1 MKKTIFGG
9 FLLLSGCIIKATQ
22 VMTANLNF
30 ADDLF
35 FTYFSICLII
45 GGIIL
50 GFFGIFHGSDNL

>member
-9 FLLLSGCIIKATQ
+9 FLLLSGCVIKLAQ
-22 VMTANLNF
+22 VLTENLNF

-35 FTYFSICLII
+35 FSCFSLCLII

-50 GFFGIFHGSDNL
+50 GFFGIFHGSDD